1 MIQSNIVVRQKR
13 GIILFY
19 GEGEFTSLVMSEKT
33 KTPQERGFCL
43 RERLFCGEDY
53 CCRCLRKAG
62 ISRSSSLKTIGSG
75 AGAFTVGR
83 SSSGTFDW

>member
-19 GEGEFTSLVMSEKT
+19 SEGEFTSLEMSEKT

-43 RERLFCGEDY
+43 RERLFFGE
-53 CCRCLRKAG
+53 RESERERERERTTERQKE
-62 ISRSSSLKTIGSG
+62 RRGSVFFCF
-75 AGAFTVGR
+75 AAIR
-83 SSSGTFDW
+83 